1 MERGGFHLPHPL
13 PPCDLKAEAVSI
25 DIQSVFPI
33 LLPAGESDFFQS
45 VHSLFRGG
53 PLKEVFV
60 EFAVNGFIAFGN
72 VLCVGLATEICS
84 RDKPGELFL
93 SGIGID
99 NVTSTRKNVIHR
111 DALSVL
117 SSVVCVLDEL
127 GKLLLAGLVI
137 GVGLGLGDQRIERN
151 GSARLLGAA
160 GIRLHSIFCGGNS
173 LLSCPRPLI
182 PLHGVHGHSVEQIHD
197 VLGVAQSAVHIL
209 LHGVGCGLVIGNHL
223 SKGFFDLRHKLF
235 QLIKDAL
242 EEGAVLL
249 CQHFHKFAVGKHVS
263 HSVGH
268 DLAGGRFI
276 AHAVILLF
284 PDQSVHIRAVLLHV
298 VEYGLTEFII
308 QHRTPF
314 FIKMCKFMAKSSEHD
329 VLRELVG
336 VHAAHQTAVQ
346 IEIDLVGALLEF
358 TLVHG
363 KHTVFGL

>member
-13 PPCDLKAEAVSI
+13 PPCDFKTEAVSI

-53 PLKEVFV
+53 PIKEVFV
-60 EFAVNGFIAFGN
+60 EFAVNGFFAFGS
-72 VLCVGLATEICS
+72 VLCVGLPTEIRC

-99 NVTSTRKNVIHR
+99 NVTSPRKNVIHR

-117 SSVVCVLDEL
+117 SSVVGVLDEL

-137 GVGLGLGDQRIERN
+137 GVGFGLGDQRIERN

-160 GIRLHSIFCGGNS
+160 GGFLRGGLLHG
-173 LLSCPRPLI
+173 PRPLI
-182 PLHGVHGHSVEQIHD
+182 PLHGIHGHSVEQIHD
-197 VLGVAQSAVHIL
+197 VLGVAQSAVHVF

-242 EEGAVLL
+242 EDGAVLL
-249 CQHFHKFAVGKHVS
+249 CQHFHKIAVGKHVS
-263 HSVGH
+263 HGVGN

-276 AHAVILLF
+276 SHAVILLF
-284 PDQSVHIRAVLLHV
+284 PDQSVHIRAVLHHV

-308 QHRTPF
+308 QHRAPF

-329 VLRELVG
+329 VLR
-336 VHAAHQTAVQ
+336 
-346 IEIDLVGALLEF
+346 
-358 TLVHG
+358 
-363 KHTVFGL
+363 